1 LVKSFEQLND
11 VNLILIQKNEFENL
25 FSNGL
30 LLKYCILMD
39 KYKKDFKKYP
49 ILNDMCLSGSKY
61 DFLAIVINEN
71 INCDELLNNS
81 VILKYPIFFT
91 LVLKTQNTSKNCGL
105 NNHLA
110 NEASSFIKELSSNR
124 YIFYEV

>member
-39 KYKKDFKKYP
+39 KYKKNVQKYP
-49 ILNDMCLSGSKY
+49 ILSDMCLFGSKY
-61 DFLAIVINEN
+61 DFLVLIINEN

-81 VILKYPIFFT
+81 FILKYPIFFT
-91 LVLKTQNTSKNCGL
+91 LVLKTQNTSKNC
-105 NNHLA
+105 NHLA
-110 NEASSFIKELSSNR
+110 NEASSFLKENSSYR